1 MYNSTEDETLKAMSA
16 RLVDIFVQV
25 ERAWQA
31 KYGYYGYVFPYD
43 PIVFDYL
50 EFKLPAPQP
59 RVYSVPFYTTHK
71 IMAGLLDQYLLADN
85 EQAFALLLRMANW
98 VKGNVESV
106 LEMGGEEQWQK
117 TLNTEWGG
125 MNEVL
130 YNLFEVT
137 GNVSHLETGRYF
149 NKWKFSTFS
158 HTQFTVL
165 ACLSGN
171 LLLSLYAAA
180 PLASGD
186 DILGGLH
193 ANTHIPEVIGNM
205 KAYELT
211 SNETDKAIA
220 TEFFSA
226 IVSNHSYATAGSN
239 TNEHW
244 GVSNQLGDGL
254 DDTTEESCTQYN
266 ILKASAQYM
275 QRT

>member
-1 MYNSTEDETLKAMSA
+1 M
-16 RLVDIFVQV
+16 
-25 ERAWQA
+25 
-31 KYGYYGYVFPYD
+31 
-43 PIVFDYL
+43 
-50 EFKLPAPQP
+50 
-59 RVYSVPFYTTHK
+59 
-71 IMAGLLDQYLLADN
+71 
-85 EQAFALLLRMANW
+85 
-98 VKGNVESV
+98 
-106 LEMGGEEQWQK
+106 
-117 TLNTEWGG
+117 
-125 MNEVL
+125 
-130 YNLFEVT
+130 
-137 GNVSHLETGRYF
+137 
-149 NKWKFSTFS
+149 
-158 HTQFTVL
+158 
-165 ACLSGN
+165 SGN